1 MPIYDLQTD
10 IPGFYES
17 RMPFTER
24 LNRILETNPE
34 MIEMLLSPVPPP
46 PYPGAKDIL
55 RWQTHMVRQRCAHWH
70 HLATAPCCLPLNM
83 GASALP
89 HLLWQPVG
97 SGAVWRMSHAAQV
110 STPAA
115 RAEVHDCCCR
125 CTHVL

>member
-1 MPIYDLQTD
+1 MQLEANSLKVPEGVPIYDLQTD

-55 RWQTHMVRQRCAHWH
+55 RWQTHMVRQRCARPRITLHRH
-70 HLATAPCCLPLNM
+70 SASCLFNLEV
-83 GASALP
+83 SALP
-89 HLLWQPVG
+89 HLPWQSLG
-97 SGAVWRMSHAAQV
+97 SEAM
-110 STPAA
+110 
-115 RAEVHDCCCR
+115 
-125 CTHVL
+125 

>member
-55 RWQTHMVRQRCAHWH
+55 RWQTHMVRQRCARTRITLHRH
-70 HLATAPCCLPLNM
+70 HAGCFSASELQHRHTSCGSLWAQKPCHM
-83 GASALP
+83 WS
-89 HLLWQPVG
+89 
-97 SGAVWRMSHAAQV
+97 
-110 STPAA
+110 
-115 RAEVHDCCCR
+115 E
-125 CTHVL
+125 